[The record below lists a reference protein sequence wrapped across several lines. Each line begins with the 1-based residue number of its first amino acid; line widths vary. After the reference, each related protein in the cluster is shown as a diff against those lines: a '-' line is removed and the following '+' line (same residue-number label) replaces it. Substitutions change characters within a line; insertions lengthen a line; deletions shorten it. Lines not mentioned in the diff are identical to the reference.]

1 MSKEYTAL
9 GLMSGTSGDG
19 IDASIIRSDGQ
30 NKYEIIINKYF
41 EYDKKTYDE
50 YHKLRTKI
58 NNLRDLESLK
68 EEISSLERK
77 ITLFH
82 SKVVFEFK
90 NQKIDLIGFHGQTIY
105 HNPSEKIS
113 KQLGDT
119 KLLIQNVKK
128 NIIYNFRQNDID
140 NGGEGAPLTPIY
152 HKLIILEKKINL
164 PVSVLNIGGIA
175 NQTLINE
182 KNQISSSDIGPGN
195 CLIDQWIRINSD
207 KKFDNK
213 GDIAKSGIINKI
225 ILEQSLENF
234 LNNNSNKKKS
244 FDVTDFDISFIRGL
258 SLSDVAATLTEFTA
272 QILSK
277 YLLYNNIYLCGG
289 GRKNQF
295 LIDRIR
301 MVSKKNIKLID
312 ELDIDGDFV
321 ESQAFAYLAI
331 RSFLNLPIS
340 FPETTG
346 VTKPITGG
354 SIMKF
359 K

>member
-258 SLSDVAATLTEFTA
+258 SLSDGAATLTEFTA

-277 YLLYNNIYLCGG
+277 YLFYNSIYLCGG